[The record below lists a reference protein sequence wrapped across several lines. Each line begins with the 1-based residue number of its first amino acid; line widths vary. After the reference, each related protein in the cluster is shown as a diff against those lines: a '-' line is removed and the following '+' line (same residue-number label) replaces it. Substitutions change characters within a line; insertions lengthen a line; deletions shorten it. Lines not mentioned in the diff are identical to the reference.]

1 MLGEYRRRVR
11 ICRDWW
17 QRCLKNGELPPAGP
31 ARGVFVLMCLRTGWY
46 ANTVTARGSRRR
58 GIWPGNLDNTQGSRN
73 QATQD
78 MENVTLNGPQ
88 CKTQNTIPLPPPPA
102 PEAVPRS
109 NKRFFFPYPVHGSYY
124 PSDLRSRKADEQR
137 PQRSGSPTLDSSDS
151 CDSAAQTHLAS
162 ERPTT
167 ARLNIVG

>member
-88 CKTQNTIPLPPPPA
+88 CKTQNTIPLPPPQPLK
-102 PEAVPRS
+102 PSQEATSV
-109 NKRFFFPYPVHGSYY
+109 FFFPI
-124 PSDLRSRKADEQR
+124 PSTDHTTQAICDLERL
-137 PQRSGSPTLDSSDS
+137 TSSDP
-151 CDSAAQTHLAS
+151 SAAVRQLWIPRTLAIQQL
-162 ERPTT
+162 RPTSLPSG
-167 ARLNIVG
+167 RRRPG